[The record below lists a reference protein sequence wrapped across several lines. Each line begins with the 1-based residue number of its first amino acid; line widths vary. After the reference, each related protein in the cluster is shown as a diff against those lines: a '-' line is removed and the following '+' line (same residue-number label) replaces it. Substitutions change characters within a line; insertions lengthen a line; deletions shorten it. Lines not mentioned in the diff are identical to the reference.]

1 MRQIWGISKGHIA
14 LEHNFTRHMSWRIY
28 RKYNDEQKVNI
39 RNVVKL
45 EPQVFWYKAYGRV
58 LRCSYFIPRV
68 MGFRMPFFIPGVW
81 WEGYVKEYPPTCI
94 QPITLIFGTT
104 VFAFKAIAFHARRVS
119 LLFIGTGSFVKAVKQ
134 RLSFLVSFR
143 AFRSVGCP
151 SNPFYGTR
159 DLTALLV
166 RLYGH
171 CKRGAVTGL
180 VEGCLGF

>member
-1 MRQIWGISKGHIA
+1 
-14 LEHNFTRHMSWRIY
+14 MSWRTH

-104 VFAFKAIAFHARRVS
+104 VFAFKAIAFHTRRVS

-159 DLTALLV
+159 YLTALLV